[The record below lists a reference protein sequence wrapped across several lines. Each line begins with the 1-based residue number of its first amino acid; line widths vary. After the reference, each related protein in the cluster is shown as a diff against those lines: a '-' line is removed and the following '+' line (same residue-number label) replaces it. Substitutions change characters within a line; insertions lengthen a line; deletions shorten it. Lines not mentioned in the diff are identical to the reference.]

1 MRKNFIS
8 MLLAAILGLAGCT
21 HMTPT
26 QQGALSGAAIG
37 AGAGAGIS
45 ALSGGNAGVGA
56 LLGGALGGI
65 GGALYGNEQERREYY
80 HRHY

>member
-1 MRKNFIS
+1 MKKKFVSI
-8 MLLAAILGLAGCT
+8 LAVAVLAVGGCT
-21 HMTPT
+21 NMTPT

-65 GGALYGNEQERREYY
+65 GGGLYGHEQEKQRYRKTY
-80 HRHY
+80 